1 MTSLLPRLW
10 NHFALAIPRIV
21 FSCISQRRSMHRD
34 TGHEVRS
41 QLTWYELAGA
51 LELAGV
57 GIDGTLESLLRRQLR
72 KLLQQVM
79 ARRHRRIDQ
88 LRVWLL
94 LRPRAD
100 GLSRSVRQP
109 RERIHGRGLLCRE

>member
-1 MTSLLPRLW
+1 MNW
-10 NHFALAIPRIV
+10 
-21 FSCISQRRSMHRD
+21 
-34 TGHEVRS
+34 
-41 QLTWYELAGA
+41 AGA

-72 KLLQQVM
+72 KLLCDQVMGLGELLQQVM

-94 LRPRAD
+94 LRPTRRRWVEP
-100 GLSRSVRQP
+100 LRSITP
-109 RERIHGRGLLCRE
+109 

>member
-1 MTSLLPRLW
+1 
-10 NHFALAIPRIV
+10 
-21 FSCISQRRSMHRD
+21 MHRD

-72 KLLQQVM
+72 KLLCDQVMVLGELLQQVM
-79 ARRHRRIDQ
+79 TRRHRRIDL

-100 GLSRSVRQP
+100 GLSRSVR
-109 RERIHGRGLLCRE
+109 